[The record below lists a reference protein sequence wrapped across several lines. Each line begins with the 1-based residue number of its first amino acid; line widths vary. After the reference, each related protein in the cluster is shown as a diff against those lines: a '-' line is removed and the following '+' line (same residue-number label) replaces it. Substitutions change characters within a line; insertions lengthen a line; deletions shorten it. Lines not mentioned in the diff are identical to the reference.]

1 MAQIGAVEKFTSES
15 KSDTKIKSTVNVC
28 FTQFQSDA
36 VFLKKSNCKI
46 LRGNAIKSLE
56 WGELVLGDL
65 QDAPPDISTITPVG
79 LNT

>member
-15 KSDTKIKSTVNVC
+15 KSDTKIKSTVNVF

-46 LRGNAIKSLE
+46 FRENTIKVIGVGQTCIGGSV
-56 WGELVLGDL
+56 GC
-65 QDAPPDISTITPVG
+65 PPP
-79 LNT
+79 